1 MKRRSYPFA
10 LLSALLV
17 SLVVIGLSGI
27 NWNDSASA
35 IIIVGCVVGGTL
47 LVFLAGTALHNG
59 LAAAKEKGSFASAPD
74 AAQTKKT
81 KSPAVKK
88 HRANSTAKKTSP
100 KKKALKK
107 PAPRKTAAKKATTK
121 KSVAKNAAMKKGA
134 AKNPGAPRGA
144 AKKSAA
150 PRGAARKSVVKKTAV
165 KPSAAG
171 KASTPS
177 SRNTAPA
184 VGRRTPTRR
193 RGQ

>member
-35 IIIVGCVVGGTL
+35 ILIVGCVVGGTL

-59 LAAAKEKGSFASAPD
+59 VVAAKEKGSFASAPD

-81 KSPAVKK
+81 ESSAVNVKK
-88 HRANSTAKKTSP
+88 RRANSTSKKT
-100 KKKALKK
+100 
-107 PAPRKTAAKKATTK
+107 APRKTAAKKATAK
-121 KSVAKNAAMKKGA
+121 KSVAKNAAMKKAA